1 MTEILLDGDPG
12 SLDNAVASQAVI
24 ITLSDSSDPDQVLLV
39 SKPFGSNSQIAYDPG
54 PKTWSLT
61 PDRTGS
67 FGFV

>member
-54 PKTWSLT
+54 P
-61 PDRTGS
+61 
-67 FGFV
+67 